1 MCRMKTR
8 WIFALLL
15 LVAGGLH
22 AQKRCSTMQ
31 EDSLMRLMHKEMGS
45 LEDFERFISEKIQAQ
60 TGKSISN
67 DILTIPVVIHVI
79 HNGEAVGTG
88 SNISEA
94 QAISQIT
101 VLNEDFGR
109 FGAGFNNHPDGV
121 DTRIRFCLA
130 QRDPN
135 GNPSNGID
143 RINRNTAGFTA
154 PPYTNTTY
162 INSTIKPATS
172 WDPNR
177 YCNFWCMNL
186 GSSLL
191 GYAQFPNSSGLTGF
205 ICNQGAAN
213 TDGVV
218 VQFSSFGRINTTA
231 PYNLGK
237 TMTHEIGHWLGLRHI
252 WGDAT
257 CGDDFCGDTPTHQ
270 TSNSGCPSHPKP
282 NACGTADEMFE
293 NYMDYSHDACMN
305 IFTRD
310 QTTRM
315 RTVLTSSPRR
325 ASLLNS
331 DACLPPVAADAQVVQ
346 LLSPMLDYCQGASI
360 TPQVRI
366 KNMGSAT
373 LTSLNIHFKL
383 DNAAFQL
390 QTFSGSVA
398 AGGEFLVSLPAFTT
412 SLGNHTYT
420 VYTSLPN
427 NQNDV
432 NNLEDTLTNTF
443 TLTSGQTLPFTE
455 NFESLAFP
463 SANWSLSNNNNDCYT
478 WRRQTGIIGSSGTST
493 GTAFNYHYQYTVTQS
508 GETDDLISPLI
519 DLSGANAQV
528 SLYFDLAYARRSSS
542 AFEDLTIE
550 VSTDCGNTYST
561 LLYSK
566 SGNGTGN
573 SDLRTVS
580 SDQPGDWKPLQGNAW
595 RTEKISL
602 ASFIGSTIR
611 LRFRVTNRNGN
622 NIYLDNISVDD
633 RNSVFFNQASSTF
646 TESPLDG
653 NIDCRRYRDIQIPVS
668 IVAAP
673 ATNITI
679 QVSALSISAYTPAD
693 FQLLSNTLL
702 FPAGSNAS
710 QNISVRIFDDNSIE
724 NTEQFQLLLSDPNG
738 LVTAPTGPHQVSI
751 NDNDN
756 FPTAGASVTL
766 INQNFESLSTGALSS
781 GWTSRTTIGSA
792 NTWVIGENAGMNGSK
807 SAYITNNA
815 TTLPF
820 SYTVTSTMNTLLY
833 SPVISTTGLGN
844 LTLTFNFKCSG
855 EVFSNTVYDF
865 GALYYATTPTGA
877 LTTLYGPGEST
888 NTFANGGIGLY
899 NFPTLT
905 GFSITLPEAC
915 NNLPALYL
923 VWRWRNDNSDGTSP
937 LAIDDVVL
945 TGNPLPAIETDL
957 NANASMYLG
966 PFADNV
972 YLSSAGKILARITNL
987 TAHDY
992 GCTSVSI
999 NRAGTNAA
1007 EYYSQGAGNF
1017 LASKTIQVQPTN
1029 NNPSGIYNL
1038 TLYLA
1043 TAEANGYAAATGKT
1057 AGASA
1062 LIYKSNGSISN
1073 INANTPFANGTT
1085 NTEVS
1090 TLPQRS
1096 TYPAGGIV
1104 IRGRFN
1110 SGFASSMGAG
1120 FGLGDC
1126 VNRIFTGTPTLA
1138 TPCAG
1143 SNVTVPFQAL
1153 GLFTTGN
1160 SFTAQ
1165 LSNASGS
1172 FTAPVSLGTLAGTP
1186 NGYFSGTIN
1195 GSIATSTA
1203 TGTAYRIRVNAS
1215 APASPQ
1221 MSDNGSD
1228 VGINATGSW
1237 LGSSS
1242 NWQTAANWCGGI
1254 PTATTNVSIPAGT
1267 PFLPQL
1273 NANASCNNLFLNG
1286 SNLRVNLNNYTL
1298 TMNGAISG
1306 TGRITGSASSSLIFN
1321 GSGSAGTL
1329 LMDPANAQTKSL
1341 LSLSLNKT
1349 AASGGLNLGDTLNL
1363 TDVLTL
1369 SNGTLSTGGFLKL
1382 ISGSTQTARIAPVT
1396 GTGAIS
1402 GTLISQ
1408 RLAPGGKTGWAT
1420 LGNPV
1425 NGASILQWQD
1435 DFPTSGFSGASG
1447 QTFPPFVSVYSYDET
1462 VSGTLGNGYIPPSS
1476 ASEIPAPGKGYM
1488 VYLGN
1493 GAQTTTDILLDVSG
1507 TAVTG
1512 NFNFPV
1518 TYTSSLPS
1526 TIPDADGWNLVSN
1539 PYCSVIDWDSPAW
1552 TKTGISPFIYS
1563 FNADVGN
1570 YSVYQGGSGIGING
1584 GSNLLASHQG
1594 FWVKANAANPLLT
1607 ITESVKSAAQRVLLR
1622 QANAMT
1628 FPALKMHISGAKGS
1642 DECLVVLHDESS
1654 DSSLIVQA
1662 PRLPN
1667 AQSDAPALGISK
1679 SGEVCSIAHFSH
1691 LQETLVVPV
1700 FLQVKEDGNYTLL
1713 PQLFNLPETRIWLK
1727 DKKGQYN
1734 QPLVS
1739 GTPITIE
1746 LFSDAETNRFWL
1758 EIPVPPQTS
1767 RSTLADQSLMLWPH
1781 PASDRV
1787 FIENLVNPHNYRIA
1801 IRDISGK
1808 LLKQESYRSQD
1819 GIDVSLLPS
1828 GMYLLE
1834 LNELDRNSV
1843 RFLKLMIAR

>member
-1 MCRMKTR
+1 ME
-8 WIFALLL
+8 
-15 LVAGGLH
+15 
-22 AQKRCSTMQ
+22 
-31 EDSLMRLMHKEMGS
+31 EDSLLRVMHKEIGT
-45 LEDFERFISEKIQAQ
+45 LEDFEHFVSERIQAQ
-60 TGKSISN
+60 TGKSLSN

-79 HNGEAVGTG
+79 NNGEAIGTG
-88 SNISEA
+88 TNISDA

-135 GNPSNGID
+135 GNPTNGIN
-143 RINRNTAGFTA
+143 RVNRNTAGFLA
-154 PPYTNTTY
+154 PPYTNTSY

-177 YCNFWCMNL
+177 YCNLWCMNL

-205 ICNQGAAN
+205 ACNQGAAN
-213 TDGVV
+213 TDGLV
-218 VQFSSFGRINTTA
+218 VQFSSFGRINTTP

-237 TMTHEIGHWLGLRHI
+237 TMTHEVGHWLGLRHI

-270 TSNSGCPSHPKP
+270 TSNSGCSSHPKP

-293 NYMDYSHDACMN
+293 NYMDYSNDACLN

-325 ASLLNS
+325 ASLLSS

-346 LLSPMLDYCQGASI
+346 LPSPILDYCQGTNI
-360 TPQVRI
+360 TPQVKI

-398 AGGEFLVSLPAFTT
+398 AGSEFLVSLPAFT
-412 SLGNHTYT
+412 SSPGNHTYT

-432 NNLEDTLTNTF
+432 NNAEDTLTNTF
-443 TLTSGQTLPFTE
+443 TITSGQAIPFTE
-455 NFESLAFP
+455 NFESMAFP
-463 SANWSLSNNNNDCYT
+463 AANWNLLNNNNDCYT
-478 WRRQTGIIGSSGTST
+478 WRRQTGITGASGLPT
-493 GTAFNYHYQYTVTQS
+493 GTAFNYHFQYTVAQA

-519 DLSGANAQV
+519 NLSGANPQV
-528 SLYFDLAYARRSSS
+528 SLYFDLAYARRSST
-542 AFEDLTIE
+542 AFEDLIVE

-573 SDLRTVS
+573 NDLRTVAA
-580 SDQPGDWKPLQGNAW
+580 DQPGDWKPLQATAW

-611 LRFRVTNRNGN
+611 LRFRVSNRNGN
-622 NIYLDNISVDD
+622 NIYLDNISIDD
-633 RNSVFFNQASSTF
+633 RNSVFFNQSSSSF
-646 TESPLDG
+646 TESPVDG
-653 NIDCRRYRDIQIPVS
+653 NIDCRKYRDIQIPVS
-668 IVAAP
+668 IAASP
-673 ATNITI
+673 ATNINI
-679 QVSALSISAYTPAD
+679 NVSAQALTANTPAD
-693 FQLLSNTLL
+693 FQLLTTSLV
-702 FPAGSNAS
+702 FPAGSSNS
-710 QNISVRIFDDNSIE
+710 QQILVRMFDDNSIE
-724 NTEQFQLLLSDPNG
+724 NTEQFQLLISDPNG
-738 LVTAPTGPHQVSI
+738 LVTAPTSPHVVSI

-756 FPTAGASVTL
+756 FPTAGAAVTL
-766 INQNFESLSTGALSS
+766 INQNFESLSSGALSS
-781 GWTSRTTIGSA
+781 GWTARTTTGTA
-792 NTWVIGENAGMNGSK
+792 NTWVIGENAGMNGTK
-807 SAYITNNA
+807 SAYITNN
-815 TTLPF
+815 TTSLPF
-820 SYTVTSTMNTLLY
+820 TYTVTSTMNTLLY
-833 SPVISTTGLGN
+833 SPAINTTGLGN

-877 LTTLYGPGEST
+877 LTSLFGPGEST
-888 NTFANGGIGLY
+888 NTFTNGAAGFY
-899 NFPTLT
+899 SFPTLT
-905 GFSITLPEAC
+905 GFSITLPEVC
-915 NNLPALYL
+915 NNLPVLYL
-923 VWRWRNDNSDGTSP
+923 VWRWRNDNSDGTTP

-945 TGNPLPAIETDL
+945 TGNPLPAIETDI
-957 NANASMYLG
+957 NAGASLYLG

-999 NRAGTNAA
+999 NRAGNSAN

-1017 LASKTIQVQPTN
+1017 LASKTFQVQPTN
-1029 NNPSGIYNL
+1029 NNLSGTYNL
-1038 TLYLA
+1038 TLYLS
-1043 TAEANGYAAATGKT
+1043 TDEANGYNAVTGKT
-1057 AGASA
+1057 AGTSA

-1073 INANTPFANGTT
+1073 INASTPFANGTT

-1090 TLPQRS
+1090 TLSVRGS
-1096 TYPAGGIV
+1096 YAAGGVV

-1110 SGFASSMGAG
+1110 SGFAASSGAG
-1120 FGLGDC
+1120 FGLGEC
-1126 VNRIFTGTPTLA
+1126 INRIVTGTPTL
-1138 TPCAG
+1138 TSPCAG
-1143 SNVTVPFQAL
+1143 SNITVPFQAL

-1160 SFTAQ
+1160 NFTAQ

-1172 FTAPVSLGTLAGTP
+1172 FAAPVSLGTLAGTP

-1195 GSIATSTA
+1195 GSISAATT
-1203 TGTAYRIRVNAS
+1203 TGTGYRVRVNAG

-1221 MSDNGSD
+1221 TTDNGSNIA
-1228 VGINATGSW
+1228 INATGSW

-1242 NWQTAANWCGGI
+1242 NWQTASNWCGGI
-1254 PTATTNVSIPAGT
+1254 PTATTSVTIPSGT

-1273 NANASCNNLFLNG
+1273 TANASCNNLLING
-1286 SNLRVNLNNYTL
+1286 SNPGLSLNGFSL
-1298 TMNGAISG
+1298 TINGTISG
-1306 TGRITGSASSSLIFN
+1306 TGRITGSATSSLILN
-1321 GSGSAGTL
+1321 GAGNAGTL
-1329 LMDPANAQTKSL
+1329 FMDPTNAQTKSL
-1341 LSLSLNKT
+1341 LSLTLNRT
-1349 AASGGLNLGDTLNL
+1349 TASGAVSLGDTLNL
-1363 TDVLTL
+1363 IEVLTL
-1369 SNGTLSTGGFLKL
+1369 SNGTLNTGGFLKL

-1425 NGASILQWQD
+1425 NGAPISQWQD
-1435 DFPTSGFSGASG
+1435 DFPTSGFGGASG
-1447 QTFPPFVSVYSYDET
+1447 QTFPPFISVYSYNET
-1462 VSGTLGNGYIPPSS
+1462 VSGMLGNGYTPPSS
-1476 ASEIPAPGKGYM
+1476 ASEIPSPGKGYM

-1493 GAQTTTDILLDVSG
+1493 GAQTTSDILLDVSG

-1512 NFNFPV
+1512 NFNLPV
-1518 TYTSSLPS
+1518 NYTSSLPS
-1526 TIPDADGWNLVSN
+1526 AIPDADGWNLVAN

-1552 TKTGISPFIYS
+1552 TKTGISPFIYAY
-1563 FNADVGN
+1563 NADVGN
-1570 YSVYQGGSGIGING
+1570 YSVYQGGSGMGING

-1594 FWVKANAANPLLT
+1594 FWVKANSVNPVLT
-1607 ITESVKSAAQRVLLR
+1607 VTETVKSSAQRVLLR
-1622 QANAMT
+1622 NANPIT
-1628 FPALKMHISGAKGS
+1628 VPALKMKLSGAKGS
-1642 DECLVVLHDESS
+1642 DECLVLFHDGAG
-1654 DSSLIVQA
+1654 DSSAASQA
-1662 PRLPN
+1662 KRMPN
-1667 AQSDAPALGISK
+1667 TQSDAPGVGVYK
-1679 SGEVCSIAHFSH
+1679 NGEVCSIAPFSYT
-1691 LQETLVVPV
+1691 QENLVLPL

-1713 PQLFNLPETRIWLK
+1713 LNLFNQPETGIWLK

-1734 QPLVS
+1734 QPLFS
-1739 GTPITIE
+1739 GFPISLDLLRDSE
-1746 LFSDAETNRFWL
+1746 NDRFWL
-1758 EIPVPPQTS
+1758 EIPVPPQGVS
-1767 RSTLADQSLMLWPH
+1767 NFSAEQTLFLWPN

-1787 FIENLVNPHNYRIA
+1787 FMNNLVNSDEYLVTLRN
-1801 IRDISGK
+1801 ISGK
-1808 LLKQESYRSQD
+1808 LMEQDLKISQD
-1819 GIDVSLLPS
+1819 GMDVSWLPS
-1828 GMYLLE
+1828 GMYMLE
-1834 LNELDRNSV
+1834 LYGRDRHTV
-1843 RFLKLMIAR
+1843 RFLKLVINR